1 MSNKTKREL
10 IKNKFGGLCA
20 YSGTPLEYD
29 WQAEHIVPVYRDL
42 ITKEI
47 TRKQND
53 NFDNIVPVQKII
65 NHYKHSLNL
74 ENFRNWYLGHLHTRL
89 KKLPKKTKSIKVIKR
104 KEYLKKV
111 ASYFGI
117 DENTPFSGKFY
128 FEK

>member
-20 YSGTPLEYD
+20 YSGTPLDDD

-65 NHYKHSLNL
+65 NHYKHSLDL
-74 ENFRNWYLGHLHTRL
+74 ETFRNWYLGHLHKRL
-89 KKLPKKTKSIKVIKR
+89 QKLPKKR
-104 KEYLKKV
+104 L
-111 ASYFGI
+111 
-117 DENTPFSGKFY
+117 
-128 FEK
+128 

>member
-20 YSGTPLEYD
+20 YSGTPLDDD

-53 NFDNIVPVQKII
+53 NFENIVPVQKII
-65 NHYKHSLNL
+65 NHYKHSLDL
-74 ENFRNWYLGHLHTRL
+74 ETFRNWYLGDLHKRL
-89 KKLPKKTKSIKVIKR
+89 QNLPKKTKSIKVIKR